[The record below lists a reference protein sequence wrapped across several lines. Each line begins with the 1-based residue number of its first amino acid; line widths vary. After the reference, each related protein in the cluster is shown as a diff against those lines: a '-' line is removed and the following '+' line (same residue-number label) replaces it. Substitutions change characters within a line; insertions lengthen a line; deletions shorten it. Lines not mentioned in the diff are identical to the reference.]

1 MKIAVIGAGA
11 MGASIGAYAKQ
22 GGADLYFVDPF
33 KAHMDAINEKGLH
46 LVDIDTHEE
55 IESVVDSIRCYTDA
69 ADVNEVM
76 DYIFYQVKGMYM
88 DSAIESAGKI
98 SDDHTCHV
106 SLQNG
111 VGNVEKLLDKFAA
124 EHVFYGLVSAGAKM
138 LEPGKVERNFDPE
151 KSFVSIGAADKKIH
165 PEMET
170 LKAVF
175 DKTVCVFNLVED
187 IDPVVWKKMIN
198 NCTANS
204 ICSVARLTLGRLY
217 NNDSGAQLADLIEK
231 EVRAV
236 ALAQGIEIPPTPAL
250 KGKFPPEFP
259 HVPSTA
265 QDVFA
270 KKRTE
275 IDTLNGAVC
284 RLGKKYNVPTPYN
297 DALVMLIKLIEEN
310 YQYMIDVK

>member
-22 GGADLYFVDPF
+22 GGAEVYFIDPF
-33 KAHMDAINEKGLH
+33 KAHMDAVNEKGLVI
-46 LVDIDTHEE
+46 VDIDTHEKVE
-55 IESVVDSIRCYTDA
+55 TTIEGIKAFTDA
-69 ADVNEVM
+69 KDVKEIM

-88 DSAIESAGKI
+88 DSAIESAKAI
-98 SDDHTCHV
+98 ADENTCHV

-111 VGNVEKLLDKFAA
+111 VGNVEKLLEQFKA
-124 EHVFYGLVSAGAKM
+124 EKVFYGLVSAGARM
-138 LEPGKVERNFDPE
+138 IEPGKVERNFDPV

-165 PEMET
+165 PEMEA

-175 DKTVCVFNLVED
+175 DKTVCTFNLVED

-198 NCTANS
+198 NCTANA

-217 NNDSGAQLADLIEK
+217 NNDSGAELSELVEK
-231 EVRAV
+231 EVREV

-270 KKRTE
+270 KRRTE

-284 RLGKKYNVPTPYN
+284 RLGRKYGVPTPYN

>member
-11 MGASIGAYAKQ
+11 MGASIGAYARQ
-22 GGADLYFVDPF
+22 GGAEVYFVDPF
-33 KAHMDAINEKGLH
+33 KAHMDAVNQKGLVI
-46 LVDIDTHEE
+46 VDIDTHKEVE
-55 IESVVDSIRCYTDA
+55 TTIEGIKAFTDA
-69 ADVNEVM
+69 KDVKEVM

-88 DSAIESAGKI
+88 DSAIESAKAI
-98 SDDHTCHV
+98 ADDHTCHV

-111 VGNVEKLLDKFAA
+111 VGNVEKLLDSFRA
-124 EHVFYGLVSAGAKM
+124 EKVFYGLVSAGARM
-138 LEPGKVERNFDPE
+138 LEPGKVERNFDPD

-165 PEMET
+165 PEMEA
-170 LKAVF
+170 LKEVF

-187 IDPVVWKKMIN
+187 IDPIVWKKMIN

-217 NNDSGAQLADLIEK
+217 NNDSGAELSELIEK
-231 EVRAV
+231 EVREV
-236 ALAQGIEIPPTPAL
+236 ALAQGIVIPPTPAL

-270 KKRTE
+270 KRRTE

-284 RLGKKYNVPTPYN
+284 RLGRKFGVPTPYN
-297 DALVMLIKLIEEN
+297 DTLVMLIKLIEEN